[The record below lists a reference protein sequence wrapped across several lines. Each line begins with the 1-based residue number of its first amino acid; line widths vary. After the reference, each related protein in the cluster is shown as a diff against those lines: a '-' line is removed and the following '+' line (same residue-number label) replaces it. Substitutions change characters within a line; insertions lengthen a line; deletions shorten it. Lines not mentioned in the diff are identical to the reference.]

1 MHDAYKIMQ
10 MQIYVNENVYKRDYY
25 KNNEKNLFDVM
36 KNLLE
41 FLMIELDFL
50 LDIQNMHENKLNLL
64 KTINILNK
72 KIFN

>member
-1 MHDAYKIMQ
+1 MQ
-10 MQIYVNENVYKRDYY
+10 MLIYVNENVYMRDYY

-50 LDIQNMHENKLNLL
+50 LNIQNMHENKLNLL
-64 KTINILNK
+64 KTIMILK
-72 KIFN
+72 YIRKYLIK

>member
-1 MHDAYKIMQ
+1 MQ
-10 MQIYVNENVYKRDYY
+10 MLIYVNENVYMRDYY

-50 LDIQNMHENKLNLL
+50 LNIQNMHENKLNLL
-64 KTINILNK
+64 KTIMI
-72 KIFN
+72 

>member
-1 MHDAYKIMQ
+1 MQ